1 MRKRILAIGTTAA
14 LALGTVVSFAAP
26 TAFAATRGGMH
37 FTNRAP
43 FDRIPS
49 RAVSLQQVEAN
60 ASIVNTLYQQYE
72 SLLPSSSSTSTLPSA
87 ITNLISELQ
96 TDISNLQSA
105 TSVSDAQQTIQQ
117 IEQEIQQA
125 ESQLRSTDSLSNLE
139 QQISTDYTNFTNDL
153 NTVENASSP
162 TSSQLAQLWSL
173 ENTLESK
180 LRQAIIDLGG
190 TPTTT
195 STSTSSTST
204 SS

>member
-1 MRKRILAIGTTAA
+1 MRKRILATSFASA
-14 LALGTVVSFAAP
+14 LALGAVVSLAAP
-26 TAFAATRGGMH
+26 SAFAATRSAH

-96 TDISNLQSA
+96 TDISNLQSV

-139 QQISTDYTNFTNDL
+139 QQISTDYTSFTNDL
-153 NTVENASSP
+153 STVENASSP
-162 TSSQLAQLWSL
+162 TASQLTQVWSL
-173 ENTLESK
+173 ENRLENE
-180 LRQAIIDLGG
+180 LRRAIIDLGG
-190 TPTTT
+190 TPTITG
-195 STSTSSTST
+195 STAS
-204 SS
+204 